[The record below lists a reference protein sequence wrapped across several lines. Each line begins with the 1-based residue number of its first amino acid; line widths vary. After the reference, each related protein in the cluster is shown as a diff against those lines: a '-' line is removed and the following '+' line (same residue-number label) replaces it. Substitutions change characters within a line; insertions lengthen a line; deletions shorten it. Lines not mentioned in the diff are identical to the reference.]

1 MMRRD
6 ETIELT
12 ELRMLSDT
20 PFRRLEQYGVRQIG
34 VKNRH
39 HRMIFPDAAFN
50 LDQPPELVLGDVFDD
65 LRDVRSE
72 AGAPEEEAVIFWHA
86 FHHLSGLMLFLANAD
101 MQGDLVAASAEGD
114 VR

>member
-1 MMRRD
+1 MRSRRAGSDHPAGRD
-6 ETIELT
+6 REPGRLLDELYACAT
-12 ELRMLSDT
+12 QHQAPGRSDG
-20 PFRRLEQYGVRQIG
+20 Y
-34 VKNRH
+34 
-39 HRMIFPDAAFN
+39 FPL